1 MLDTFEIL
9 STSGVVLWSKSY
21 VPVGSSIIDSLIRD
35 VFIEERIP
43 GANKFGEDSEST
55 QKPTY
60 KREGY
65 TLKWTT
71 AKDFGLI
78 FVVRAGV
85 VAPRGFPCS
94 LEVNARTDT
103 QQAVYQSLVH
113 LTWID
118 KLLDNVRALFTGLFG
133 EQLKK
138 QHGTKADFRRFD
150 DVFEKQVAELESRA
164 DEPAA
169 TSASASEITPPS
181 SSGVNNAPSLKGWL
195 PRPVRRI

>member
-43 GANKFGEDSEST
+43 GASKLGEESESS

-78 FVVRAGV
+78 FVV
-85 VAPRGFPCS
+85 C
-94 LEVNARTDT
+94 D
-103 QQAVYQSLVH
+103 AVISFYDSSHNFKRQS
-113 LTWID
+113 TY
-118 KLLDNVRALFTGLFG
+118 
-133 EQLKK
+133 
-138 QHGTKADFRRFD
+138 
-150 DVFEKQVAELESRA
+150 
-164 DEPAA
+164 
-169 TSASASEITPPS
+169 
-181 SSGVNNAPSLKGWL
+181 
-195 PRPVRRI
+195 